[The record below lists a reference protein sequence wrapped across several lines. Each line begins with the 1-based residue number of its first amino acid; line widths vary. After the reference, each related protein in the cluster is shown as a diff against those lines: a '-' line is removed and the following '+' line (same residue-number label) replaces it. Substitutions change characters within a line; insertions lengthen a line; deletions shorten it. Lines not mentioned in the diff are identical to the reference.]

1 MNSRHEVVCYR
12 KGVLKKHLISS
23 TRKHFSVI
31 TVAQNPIKDILL
43 EAATSNQKTNNKK
56 KQDSL
61 CNITEANFYG
71 LEAWRMALIDDLIYE
86 CAVDIGD
93 HFRRDYPTLS
103 KTDIRDIEKE
113 AVRLMYRYL
122 ERIREGGRE
131 PTESDV
137 IYDAGREAELY
148 LEIMLLDEGKH
159 RRFYSA
165 ERFSEMYE
173 HECIVTSE
181 VITIPKPYLLSR
193 EEKYVADLYESLLMS
208 YKAGEDAFAYATSEC
223 LTLFQ
228 ACVDLRLEGY
238 VEDYNRELQKYG
250 LA

>member
-1 MNSRHEVVCYR
+1 
-12 KGVLKKHLISS
+12 
-23 TRKHFSVI
+23 
-31 TVAQNPIKDILL
+31 
-43 EAATSNQKTNNKK
+43 
-56 KQDSL
+56 
-61 CNITEANFYG
+61 
-71 LEAWRMALIDDLIYE
+71 MALIDDLIYE
-86 CAVDIGD
+86 NAVDIGD

-113 AVRLMYRYL
+113 AVRLMCKYL
-122 ERIREGGRE
+122 ESIRENGRE
-131 PTESDV
+131 PTELDV
-137 IYDAGREAELY
+137 IYGAEEEAIMY
-148 LEIMLLDEGKH
+148 IDIMLFDEGKH
-159 RRFYSA
+159 RRFYSV

-193 EEKYVADLYESLLMS
+193 EEPYVAALYESLLMS
-208 YKAGEDAFAYATSEC
+208 YEAGEDAFAYATSEC

-238 VEDYNRELQKYG
+238 IEDYNRELQKYG

>member
-1 MNSRHEVVCYR
+1 M
-12 KGVLKKHLISS
+12 
-23 TRKHFSVI
+23 I